1 MTENLDDKTKEAQVR
16 VIEKMAQKEELD
28 TTGHNLYFKDLKK
41 NNTDA
46 YGKAIVGYAELWGK
60 VMQIEMKKNKG
71 RLTKN
76 IVEYADGIANKKY
89 GGISGYMYYSA
100 QKILAT
106 CWKYGFKLAIKT
118 EFPGTSKIKWLK
130 YVISE
135 RRKQTD
141 SKLKKAQ
148 QKTITTSKKLEKDK
162 EK

>member
-1 MTENLDDKTKEAQVR
+1 MTEILDDKTREAQVR

-28 TTGHNLYFKDLKK
+28 TTGHNLCFKNLKE
-41 NNTDA
+41 NNTDD
-46 YGKAIVGYAELWGK
+46 YGKAVIGYAELWGK
-60 VMQIEMKKNKG
+60 VMQIEMRKNKSH
-71 RLTKN
+71 LTKN
-76 IVEYADGIANKKY
+76 IIEYAEGIADEKY
-89 GGISGYMYYSA
+89 PGISGYMYHSA

-118 EFPGTSKIKWLK
+118 ECPGDSKIQWLK
-130 YVISE
+130 YVISQ

-148 QKTITTSKKLEKDK
+148 QQTIATSKKLEKSK